1 MKRPVGVMLTAIVQ
15 ILASLLVLLLSIVT
29 LLTPAL
35 MRHSRTAAPPPA
47 MPEGMA
53 YLIAAFYGL
62 FAVLGFLTAVGLFRM
77 RNWAR
82 YSTLVFSGFLLS
94 MGLVMALVFVAMP
107 IPVPSRD
114 AAKISPNTIAA
125 IKIVMTGFSLG
136 FAVLGSVW
144 LYYFNRASTR
154 AASRLE
160 GPDSVVNAKG
170 VAIRG
175 QRVPVSIVVIASLQ
189 LLGGFSCC
197 LWLRGRPQPCFSEL
211 LSLDGRPSCLR

>member
-1 MKRPVGVMLTAIVQ
+1 MLFSWVGGHLRKRCPQ
-15 ILASLLVLLLSIVT
+15 
-29 LLTPAL
+29 
-35 MRHSRTAAPPPA
+35 
-47 MPEGMA
+47 GMA
-53 YLIAAFYGL
+53 CLIAAFDGL
-62 FAVLGFLTAVGLFRM
+62 FAVPGFLTAVSLFRM
-77 RNWAR
+77 QLGA
-82 YSTLVFSGFLLS
+82 LLDS
-94 MGLVMALVFVAMP
+94 SLLRLFCCRWDWS
-107 IPVPSRD
+107 SRWYCGDANSSATPD
-114 AAKISPNTIAA
+114 AAKVSPNTIAA

-144 LYYFNRASTR
+144 LYYFNRASTK